1 MNEDSQKRIDAFLAE
16 YKALIEKHQ
25 VDFANYP
32 VYMPE
37 ENGGGFKTV
46 IHSTPVDM
54 TQMAQ
59 KSPFMAKE

>member
-1 MNEDSQKRIDAFLAE
+1 MNEESQKRIDAFLSE

-32 VYMPE
+32 VYIPE
-37 ENGGGFKTV
+37 EAGGFKTV

-54 TQMAQ
+54 TTVAQ
-59 KSPFMAKE
+59 KSPFVAKE